1 MIRKAVITLAVTLTA
16 VSAAVS
22 ALDKRVIGG
31 EETKDG
37 EFLFIVSIGDLD
49 EGNHRCGGALLD
61 NTTVLTAAHCLGGAY
76 YMRAGI
82 KDLSKSAVIAK
93 LEFVKEHP
101 DYKLGLPQ
109 RGLFA
114 VNDIGILKLS
124 TLIEESDKIKYAK
137 LPQNGSDPVVNSTK
151 FWKRCHHLQQSMRSP
166 REPLG
171 PAFRVHNK
179 NIDPKLA
186 DARLN

>member
-37 EFLFIVSIGDLD
+37 EFPFIVSIGDSD

-76 YMRAGI
+76 YVRAGT
-82 KDLSKSAVIAK
+82 KATLATRDLSKSAVVAK

-124 TLIEESDKIKYAK
+124 TPIEESDKIKYAK

-166 REPLG
+166 REITRG
-171 PAFRVHNK
+171 CVQTCY
-179 NIDPKLA
+179 
-186 DARLN
+186 LNFS